1 MDCQCAEDILA
12 TVFLEEH
19 TGIATIRSMPDGPR
33 PGESSAA
40 SSGRVW
46 REDHSPVERIPRKM
60 AAAASRLAIARRV
73 GGNILL
79 WAFTAIYWAAILS
92 PIIYYVKGLLNV

>member
-1 MDCQCAEDILA
+1 MDFAAE
-12 TVFLEEH
+12 
-19 TGIATIRSMPDGPR
+19 R
-33 PGESSAA
+33 
-40 SSGRVW
+40 
-46 REDHSPVERIPRKM
+46 ERIRAKEEYGVKTTRDWNRYHEEWDRVHPRM
-60 AAAASRLAIARRV
+60 AIVRRV